1 MLQLFIRST
10 VAIYSILPIGQ
21 FFVVAQIFSL
31 QLFAKTL
38 ATALVGEKK
47 FARPPKIGL

>member
-1 MLQLFIRST
+1 MLELKVRGYETQ
-10 VAIYSILPIGQ
+10 
-21 FFVVAQIFSL
+21 SL

-47 FARPPKIGL
+47 IARPRKIGL